1 LIKELA
7 TLINN
12 CKEVEKEI
20 QPTVKSESVKTNAS
34 IQDFE
39 NDLKRYMQKFK
50 KSDIFEY
57 TTGVEQSFVKIEEI
71 EAEISAF

>member
-1 LIKELA
+1 
-7 TLINN
+7 
-12 CKEVEKEI
+12 
-20 QPTVKSESVKTNAS
+20 
-34 IQDFE
+34 
-39 NDLKRYMQKFK
+39 MQKFK